1 MKFNLLMSW
10 KEYCKEHNT
19 DSLYFTNDD
28 KSELVMVAE
37 GSGDNLLKE
46 DEEEGYVDYWNI
58 ECYGDSGRDG
68 GFLMRKTLIMEDNP
82 TIEDIIKEC
91 NDFEENLIPITS
103 GEFYVM
109 DPEEGEELEEQ
120 FMNQEMAKIEAAR
133 QDALE
138 NYERE

>member
-28 KSELVMVAE
+28 KSVLVMVAE
-37 GSGDNLLKE
+37 GTGDNLLKE

-58 ECYGDSGRDG
+58 ECYGNSGRGG

-109 DPEEGEELEEQ
+109 DPEEGEELEDQ
-120 FMNQEMAKIEAAR
+120 FMEQEMAKIKAAR
-133 QDALE
+133 QE
-138 NYERE
+138 EERE